1 MSANP
6 TTKPIPMTQLEQ
18 LRALSAV
25 VADTGDI
32 EAIARFRPLDATT
45 NPSLLLKA
53 ASLPA
58 YAPLIE
64 SALAAAEG
72 GDIAERV
79 SDAGL
84 RLAVA
89 IGGEILKLI
98 PGRVSTEVDAR
109 LSFDTDA
116 TLAQARR
123 IVELYERAGIGRE
136 RLLIKIASTWEG
148 IRAAE
153 QLEREG
159 IHCNLTL
166 LFSFAQAVACAEA
179 GVYLISPF
187 VGRILDWHLAN
198 GAAKPATPQDDPG
211 VQSVARIWN
220 YYKRHGY
227 ATVVMGASFRNTGQV
242 LALAGCD
249 RLTIS
254 PELLAELDA
263 AAGEV
268 PRALIDDGA
277 RAAPEPALSEAA
289 FRWQHNEDAM
299 ATDKLADGIRRFAAD
314 QRKLEDLLAQ
324 RLRG

>member
-1 MSANP
+1 MPS
-6 TTKPIPMTQLEQ
+6 QLEQ
-18 LRALSAV
+18 LRQLSTV

-32 EAIARFRPLDATT
+32 DAIARFQPQDATT

-53 ASLPA
+53 AALPA
-58 YAPLIE
+58 YAPLVD
-64 SALAAAEG
+64 AAVTQAG
-72 GDIAERV
+72 GDDRV
-79 SDAGL
+79 GDASD

-109 LSFDTDA
+109 LSFDTQA
-116 TLAQARR
+116 SIAKARR
-123 IVELYERAGIGRE
+123 LVQLYADAGIGTD
-136 RLLIKIASTWEG
+136 RLLIKLASTWEG

-179 GVYLISPF
+179 GVFLISPF

-198 GAAKPATPQDDPG
+198 GMAKPATPQDDPG
-211 VQSVARIWN
+211 VQSVTRIWH

-227 ATVVMGASFRNTGQV
+227 DTVVMGASFRNTGQV

-254 PELLAELDA
+254 PELLAELADNDGA
-263 AAGEV
+263 V
-268 PRALIDDGA
+268 PRMLNDDGKRDA
-277 RAAPEPALSEAA
+277 KPAKLTEAG
-289 FRWQHNEDAM
+289 FRWPHNEDPM
-299 ATDKLADGIRRFAAD
+299 ATEKLAEGIRKFAVD
-314 QRKLEDLLAQ
+314 QVKLEALLQA
-324 RLRG
+324 RMG

>member
-1 MSANP
+1 
-6 TTKPIPMTQLEQ
+6 MTSLLDQ
-18 LRALSAV
+18 LREHSAV

-58 YAPLIE
+58 YA
-64 SALAAAEG
+64 ALVDASVAHAQG
-72 GDIAERV
+72 GDRDARV
-79 SDAGL
+79 ADASD

-116 TLAQARR
+116 TVAKAYRL
-123 IVELYERAGIGRE
+123 VELYEQAGIARD

-153 QLEREG
+153 RLERDG

-179 GVYLISPF
+179 GVFLISPF
-187 VGRILDWHLAN
+187 VGRILDWHIAN
-198 GAAKPATPQDDPG
+198 GAEKPATPQDDPG
-211 VQSVARIWN
+211 VQSVTRIWN
-220 YYKRHGY
+220 FYKRHGFD
-227 ATVVMGASFRNTGQV
+227 TVVMGASFRNTGQV

-254 PELLAELDA
+254 PELLAALEQAEGELA
-263 AAGEV
+263 
-268 PRALIDDGA
+268 PALIHDGGREAPPA
-277 RAAPEPALSEAA
+277 RLGEAA

-299 ATDKLADGIRRFAAD
+299 ATDKLADGIRRFAQD
-314 QRKLEDLLAQ
+314 QVKLEALLAAK
-324 RLRG
+324 LG

>member
-1 MSANP
+1 MPN
-6 TTKPIPMTQLEQ
+6 QLEQ
-18 LRALSAV
+18 LRDLSAV

-32 EAIARFRPLDATT
+32 GAIARFRPTDATT

-58 YAPLIE
+58 YAGHVDD
-64 SALAAAEG
+64 ALANASGDG
-72 GDIAERV
+72 GARV
-79 SDAGL
+79 ADACD

-109 LSFDTDA
+109 LSFDTEA
-116 TLAQARR
+116 TLAKARR
-123 IVELYERAGIGRE
+123 LVELYADAGIGTD

-148 IRAAE
+148 IRAAKR
-153 QLEREG
+153 LEREG

-179 GVYLISPF
+179 GVFLISPF

-198 GAAKPATPQDDPG
+198 GADRPATPQEDPG
-211 VQSVARIWN
+211 VRSVTRIWEH
-220 YYKRHGY
+220 YKRHGY
-227 ATVVMGASFRNTGQV
+227 ETVVMGASFRNTGQV

-254 PELLAELDA
+254 PDLLEALEGADGTVA
-263 AAGEV
+263 
-268 PRALIDDGA
+268 RALAHDGTRADPPAPID
-277 RAAPEPALSEAA
+277 EAA
-289 FRWQHNEDAM
+289 FRWQHNQDAM

-314 QRKLEDLLAQ
+314 QGKLETLLAG
-324 RLRG
+324 RVG

>member
-1 MSANP
+1 MPS
-6 TTKPIPMTQLEQ
+6 QLEQ
-18 LRALSAV
+18 LRGLSAV

-32 EAIARFRPLDATT
+32 EAIARFRPMDATT

-58 YAPLIE
+58 YAHFIDDT
-64 SALAAAEG
+64 ATKATGQGAA
-72 GDIAERV
+72 RV
-79 SDAGL
+79 ADACD

-109 LSFDTDA
+109 LSFDTEA
-116 TLAQARR
+116 TVAKARR
-123 IVELYERAGIGRE
+123 LVELYDEAGIGTD
-136 RLLIKIASTWEG
+136 RLLIKVASTWEG

-153 QLEREG
+153 RLEREG
-159 IHCNLTL
+159 IQCNLTL

-179 GVYLISPF
+179 GVFLISPF

-198 GAAKPATPQDDPG
+198 GADRPATPQDDPG
-211 VQSVARIWN
+211 VQSVQRIWN
-220 YYKRHGY
+220 WYKRHGY
-227 ATVVMGASFRNTGQV
+227 DTVVMGASFRSTGQV

-254 PELLAELDA
+254 PELLGELESSDA
-263 AAGEV
+263 TVERGLV
-268 PRALIDDGA
+268 DDGE
-277 RAAPEPALSEAA
+277 RADPPAGLAEAE

-314 QRKLEDLLAQ
+314 QRKLEEMLAQ
-324 RLRG
+324 RLP

>member
-1 MSANP
+1 
-6 TTKPIPMTQLEQ
+6 MTQLDQ
-18 LRALSAV
+18 LRQYSTV

-32 EAIARFRPLDATT
+32 EAIARFAPQDATT

-53 ASLPA
+53 ATLPA
-58 YAPLIE
+58 YA
-64 SALAAAEG
+64 AHRDAAIAQASG
-72 GDIAERV
+72 SDKVGDAC
-79 SDAGL
+79 D

-109 LSFDTDA
+109 LSFDTEA
-116 TLAQARR
+116 TVRKAKRLVA
-123 IVELYERAGIGRE
+123 LYADAGISTD
-136 RLLIKIASTWEG
+136 RLLIKIAATWEG

-153 QLEREG
+153 LLEREG
-159 IHCNLTL
+159 IQCNLTL

-198 GAAKPATPQDDPG
+198 GMENPSNPQDDPG
-211 VQSVARIWN
+211 VQSVTRIWN
-220 YYKRHGY
+220 YYKQHGY
-227 ATVVMGASFRNTGQV
+227 RTVVMGASFRNTGEV

-254 PELLAELDA
+254 PELLALLSQSEAPLL
-263 AAGEV
+263 
-268 PRALIDDGA
+268 PALQDDGT
-277 RAAPEPALSEAA
+277 RVSPAAVLSEAS

-299 ATDKLADGIRRFAAD
+299 ATEKLADGIRKFAVD
-314 QRKLEDLLAQ
+314 QGKLEALLAAK
-324 RLRG
+324 L